1 MSNLPISQYTG
12 ATFKTV
18 PAHMTELMANIML
31 EMKSQAIMERV
42 PMFLALQCDGRGMR
56 TRAAAI
62 NALMGSPIC
71 MVLGKELSCGRPLA
85 QAL

>member
-1 MSNLPISQYTG
+1 MSNIPISHHTG
-12 ATFKTV
+12 ATFKTL
-18 PAHMTELMANIML
+18 PAHMTELMPYIML

-62 NALMGSPIC
+62 NALMGSP
-71 MVLGKELSCGRPLA
+71 
-85 QAL
+85 